1 MGREEPGDPLVPNA
15 EEAWKLALCCTR
27 GDKEIAVN
35 REQSQQLGE
44 EFPLDLMSSRSG

>member
-1 MGREEPGDPLVPNA
+1 MGREELGDPLVPNA
-15 EEAWKLALCCTR
+15 EEAWKLALCCTS

-44 EFPLDLMSSRSG
+44 EFPLALTSSRSG